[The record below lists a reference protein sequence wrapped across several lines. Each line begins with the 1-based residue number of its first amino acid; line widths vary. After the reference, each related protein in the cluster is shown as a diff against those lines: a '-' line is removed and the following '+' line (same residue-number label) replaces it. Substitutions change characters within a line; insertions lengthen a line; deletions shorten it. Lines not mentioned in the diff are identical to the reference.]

1 MASAKAIIGIAI
13 GILLISVL
21 FPIAMDEIVGANQ
34 TGWDASLIL
43 LFSTVVPILAVIGL
57 ALKYLP
63 GSKKGMASTQSV
75 VLVVIGLLVFAVVMP
90 MGITRLVNVNV
101 STWDDAVGIV
111 FITVLPLLALIGVA
125 LKFLPGSKK

>member
-101 STWDDAVGIV
+101 TTWDDAVGIV